1 MCDSLCVVFDSGDRS
16 NGDDNDL
23 WAWVF
28 RRPAPSKKG
37 RAALERLRLRGTA
50 SQRGLGD
57 TRAEQMGFTRFFRN
71 AKVTVAEVLGT
82 AAARTGE
89 AAAGQHVLLVEDTSE
104 INYQAKAGRKRGLGR
119 VGNGE
124 DVGLFV
130 HPALALNAADGT
142 VLGLAGATIWRRQTA
157 KQPDYQARPIE
168 TKESYRWLET
178 VERARP
184 YLAGARLVTVVA
196 DREADIY
203 ELFARVPDE
212 RTHLLL
218 RATHDRALGQGK
230 RLFAEL
236 SAAPEAGRI
245 AFDLPARQ
253 VGRAARCSLPCAL
266 PPSAC
271 ASRTAA
277 PIGATPRRSR
287 STSWKCARSIR
298 RPKRMPS
305 TGAC

>member
-184 YLAGARLVTVVA
+184 YLAG
-196 DREADIY
+196 
-203 ELFARVPDE
+203 
-212 RTHLLL
+212 
-218 RATHDRALGQGK
+218 RA
-230 RLFAEL
+230 
-236 SAAPEAGRI
+236 
-245 AFDLPARQ
+245 
-253 VGRAARCSLPCAL
+253 
-266 PPSAC
+266 
-271 ASRTAA
+271 
-277 PIGATPRRSR
+277 
-287 STSWKCARSIR
+287 W
-298 RPKRMPS
+298 
-305 TGAC
+305 